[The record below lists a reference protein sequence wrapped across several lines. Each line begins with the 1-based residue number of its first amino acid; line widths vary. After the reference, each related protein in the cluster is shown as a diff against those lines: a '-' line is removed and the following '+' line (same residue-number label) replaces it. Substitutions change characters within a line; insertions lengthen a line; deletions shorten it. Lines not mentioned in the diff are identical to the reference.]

1 MARFILLLARGGGLG
16 LAPKAPGTIGT
27 LGGYPLTL
35 LFLAPGSFWVYL
47 AACVLLVPLS
57 VWICGE
63 AERILE
69 REDPG
74 EVVFD
79 EIIAVPI
86 CYLGVFGLMAFQ
98 GEGMPDLS
106 SLFGY
111 KLWWVW
117 ALAGFGLFR
126 LFDIW
131 KPGPIEKSQ
140 SFRGGWGVTMD
151 DVLAGLFTGVILAGV
166 YSSLQ

>member
-1 MARFILLLARGGGLG
+1 MDRLILLLARGGGLG
-16 LAPKAPGTIGT
+16 LFPKAPGTIGT

-35 LFLAPGSFWVYL
+35 LFLALGSFWVYL

-117 ALAGFGLFR
+117 ALAGFGIFR

-131 KPGPIEKSQ
+131 KPGPIDKAQ
-140 SFRGGWGVTMD
+140 SFRDGWGVTMD
-151 DVLAGLFTGVILAGV
+151 DVLAGLLTSVILAGV
-166 YSSLQ
+166 YFSLQ

>member
-35 LFLAPGSFWVYL
+35 LFLALGSFWVYL
-47 AACVLLVPLS
+47 IGCILLVPFS
-57 VWICGE
+57 TWICWE
-63 AERILE
+63 AERILDC
-69 REDPG
+69 EDPG
-74 EVVFD
+74 EVVLD

-86 CYLGVFGLMAFQ
+86 CYLGVFGLMTFQ

-117 ALAGFGLFR
+117 ALAGFGIFR

-131 KPGPIEKSQ
+131 KPGPIDKAQ
-140 SFRGGWGVTMD
+140 LFRGGWGVTMD

>member
-1 MARFILLLARGGGLG
+1 MDRLILLLARGGGLG
-16 LAPKAPGTIGT
+16 LVPKAPGTIGT

-35 LFLAPGSFWVYL
+35 LFLALGSFWVYL

-111 KLWWVW
+111 KLWWLW
-117 ALAGFGLFR
+117 ALAGFGIFR

-131 KPGPIEKSQ
+131 KPGPIEKAQ

-151 DVLAGLFTGVILAGV
+151 DVLAGLLTSVILAGV
-166 YSSLQ
+166 YCSLQ